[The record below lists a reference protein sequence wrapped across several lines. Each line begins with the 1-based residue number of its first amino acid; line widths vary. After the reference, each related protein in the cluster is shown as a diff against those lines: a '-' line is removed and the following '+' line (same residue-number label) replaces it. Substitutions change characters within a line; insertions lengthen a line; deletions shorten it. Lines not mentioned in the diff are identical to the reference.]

1 MKQTIYYY
9 ILGLATLLLLMTACS
24 NDDEQVG
31 TKSNEV
37 ELTLQTEVSNMITNA
52 RAIPNENITSITALA
67 FDAETKLIKV
77 VKATLSNNE
86 STRGTLRIKV
96 PSRTRKIHFLAKNG
110 TDFTDITSE
119 HINMYE
125 SELLNQTVSELY
137 YWGFLSYNNENELKN
152 NQIGTLYLYRNQAK
166 VTLEATEGS
175 YIVGFLK
182 YNAKGS
188 MVPTNDY
195 SMSSPTIPNDVG
207 DPVDDNER
215 NYGTEVFLFEH
226 NNDKNNNQLYAICK
240 IGDLYYKIAFAS
252 SSENYYKI
260 IRNHHYRIVIN
271 DINTEYGETSY
282 SDAVNN
288 AQPINDIVIDE
299 TPLDIS
305 IPNNSFI
312 SYKGSTC
319 EVTVSIRE
327 NMKELS
333 VTSISD
339 AFEITPPE
347 GLTVTDGVYDV
358 SECETVTFTLTLK
371 DEYIGRTGSH
381 NVSFSGRGKYLA
393 ATGTGTITL
402 NQFKDSYE
410 LWFDKDQENDTLNGS
425 EEYRKFYYTLPTQID
440 FYNGNEIN
448 LESTFYD
455 NGADNHKTYGNKM
468 GSDDIFTFTI
478 PDTRYLTL
486 LVARK
491 PEQEKLNINIDKDNN
506 KWTTE
511 GKSNNTYDFSEE
523 NIVTTSGRI
532 IRYELPAGT
541 YTLSK
546 GNTEY
551 LLYYMRVTQ
560 NKPTMTDIVQPNAN
574 DYALTWEGGEF
585 GNDTKIGDIYYVD
598 DDAKTL
604 NVTFNNNN
612 SLGITS
618 GSLSSQNLSLT
629 DLNSIDSYGASING
643 WNTSYTITDL
653 NAGTYAISGQIN
665 QPQYSLSHF
674 YDNVVLK
681 PVDIKVKNAIKLWLS
696 NDYNLDYKL
705 DYYIFKGNPG
715 NPSLALRSPATPPI
729 TDTDFNFTI
738 DNWTS
743 SSGQIIQNGNTFT
756 IKKEEVTA
764 SNGDVYHHPFHPQYT
779 YFAIWGNFLEQGN
792 GNRQLTFMRPTIA
805 NEVEA
810 CFSYKNQIGKSVTLD
825 NIDVPT
831 IKLDLFSSNSNGGPI
846 TINTGEQIEM
856 KVTVPDKIPVGTR
869 IIFEICGDI
878 ETDKINWKEDSTDFE
893 NLSNKTIEN
902 ITYSWHHFALDV
914 IEDKKEYSIIW
925 APVFYADD
933 RETITLNF
941 PIREATNALIIPAGE
956 NGEPADTVFRP
967 MYWLNNP
974 GDTTSVTRQITINKA
989 QVAQ

>member
-1 MKQTIYYY
+1 MKTIYYY
-9 ILGLATLLLLMTACS
+9 ILGLATLLLLTTACS

-52 RAIPNENITSITALA
+52 RAIPDENITSITALA
-67 FDAETKLIKV
+67 FDAEAKLIKV

-110 TDFTDITSE
+110 RDFTDITSE
-119 HINMYE
+119 QINEYE

-137 YWGFLSYNNENELKN
+137 YWGLLSYNNENELKN

-207 DPVDDNER
+207 NPVDDIEG

-226 NNDKNNNQLYAICK
+226 NNDKNNYPLYAICK

-288 AQPINDIVIDE
+288 AQPINDIVIVE
-299 TPLDIS
+299 TDLTIS

-319 EVTVSIRE
+319 EVTVTIPE

-347 GLTVTDGVYDV
+347 GLTANDGKYDV
-358 SECETVTFTLTLK
+358 SGKTSVTFTLTLK
-371 DEYIGRTGSH
+371 DSHIGQTGSH

-402 NQFKDSYE
+402 NPFMDSYE
-410 LWFDKDQENDTLNGS
+410 LWFVKEEQIDTLKGS
-425 EEYRKFYYTLPTQID
+425 DEDEFRKFYYTLPTQID

-455 NGADNHKTYGNKM
+455 SGADNHKTYGNKM

-491 PEQEKLNINIDKDNN
+491 PEQNKLNINIDKDNN

-560 NKPTMTDIVQPNAN
+560 NKPTMTDIVQPNTN
-574 DYALTWEGGEF
+574 DYALTWEGGDF

-618 GSLSSQNLSLT
+618 GSLSSPNLSLT
-629 DLNSIDSYGASING
+629 DLNSIDSYGASSING

-674 YDNVVLK
+674 YDKVVLK
-681 PVDIKVKNAIKLWLS
+681 PVDIKVKNAIKLRLVKDWGAEKVDS
-696 NDYNLDYKL
+696 YTIND
-705 DYYIFKGNPG
+705 
-715 NPSLALRSPATPPI
+715 STAALALYSPATKPI
-729 TDTDFNFTI
+729 TSDFSYTLNDWQRKEGHDMYT
-738 DNWTS
+738 
-743 SSGQIIQNGNTFT
+743 QNGTTFT
-756 IKKEEVTA
+756 IASQTETDNNGKEY
-764 SNGDVYHHPFHPQYT
+764 NHPFTPGYT
-779 YFAIWGNFLEQGN
+779 Y
-792 GNRQLTFMRPTIA
+792 LTFWGDFRITDNNNRRLETMVPTIA
-805 NEVEA
+805 DNVDA
-810 CFSYKNQIGKSVTLD
+810 CFSYLHQIGKNVTLPGIPVIKID
-825 NIDVPT
+825 FPDTNIT
-831 IKLDLFSSNSNGGPI
+831 SGDLL
-846 TINTGEQIEM
+846 TM
-856 KVTVPDKIPVGTR
+856 KVTIPNGLPSHMKIYL
-869 IIFEICGDI
+869 EINTQTETVDWREAESAASNEGYKSDI
-878 ETDKINWKEDSTDFE
+878 EKATGN
-893 NLSNKTIEN
+893 
-902 ITYSWHHFALDV
+902 
-914 IEDKKEYSIIW
+914 IEDTNFNLDWNHFVLIVQEGKTEY
-925 APVFYADD
+925 
-933 RETITLNF
+933 N
-941 PIREATNALIIPAGE
+941 
-956 NGEPADTVFRP
+956 
-967 MYWLNNP
+967 MYWKPKLNNENEIDTLDFNIKEIGHGAKDNSGKYIPYYWTTTP

-989 QVAQ
+989 QASQ